1 MKQERKEQET
11 ENVITLPKEVMPW
24 EYLPGFD
31 DENPM
36 EDETPDSIEVVGYRY
51 EK

>member
-1 MKQERKEQET
+1 MTTERKEQET
-11 ENVITLPKEVMPW
+11 ENMIIMPKGVMPW
-24 EYLPGFD
+24 DLPGFD

-36 EDETPDSIEVVGYRY
+36 EDETPESIEEVGYRY